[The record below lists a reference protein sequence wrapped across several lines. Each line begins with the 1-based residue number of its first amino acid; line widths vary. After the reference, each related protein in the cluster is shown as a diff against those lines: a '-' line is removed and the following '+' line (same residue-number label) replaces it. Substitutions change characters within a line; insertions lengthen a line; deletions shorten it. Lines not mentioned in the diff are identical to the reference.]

1 MKIKLPLLRFIFS
14 CLLCV
19 VMIGASAHP
28 DPYLDFFNVKQ
39 GSKEANSGCR
49 LILCLTGGSQG
60 ANCQKDIKAM
70 YWEIAMAW
78 KGHGWIPMCMGAP
91 GMNVGSTV
99 LSNGSLDISSSV
111 IEEGKKNAGQ
121 RNGIAFEN
129 EYVTAWRRMP
139 CGFDCDDRYA
149 LIYMAVR
156 TPIFS
161 PIDGVTDFKK
171 PTKTWVS
178 TMNNG
183 IFFEGYYAQSPT
195 SGHTAVIGRGMP
207 TGSRLGFGFGVTG
220 KINSISNAFTKF
232 DGASPSLDDLNYRE
246 VEGVPLDVYS
256 AKNFSSETKQRFE
269 DSVVTHTLL
278 KNGKMLSQSILSK
291 PPANSPFVRG
301 DIVVISRFNGRY
313 TGDAKDY
320 GLSETYSCK
329 LDPKNPTSDPL
340 CTGVNQGKTMGLS
353 GLRESVVPTDPAS
366 YNPNANWVSEESGVG
381 ARAMSL
387 SDDSTQYP
395 PHTRES
401 ARSNSEIQSSHQSLG
416 NAADAVISN
425 AGGIGGDFNVVP
437 DIPDPVDF
445 VGQ

>member
-1 MKIKLPLLRFIFS
+1 MKIKLPLLRFISS

-39 GSKEANSGCR
+39 GTKEANSGCR
-49 LILCLTGGSQG
+49 LILCLAGGPQG
-60 ANCQKDIKAM
+60 ANCKKDIKAM

-91 GMNVGSTV
+91 GMNVGSMGA
-99 LSNGSLDISSSV
+99 SNGSLDISASV
-111 IEEGKKNAGQ
+111 IEADKKNAGQ
-121 RNGIAFEN
+121 RNGMSFEN
-129 EYVTAWRRMP
+129 EYVTVWRRMP

-149 LIYMAVR
+149 LVYMAVR

-161 PIDGVTDFKK
+161 PIDGVTDFKN
-171 PTKTWVS
+171 PAKTWVS
-178 TMNNG
+178 TMKNG
-183 IFFEGYYAQSPT
+183 VFFGGYYAQSPT
-195 SGHTAVIGRGMP
+195 SGHVAVSGRGMP
-207 TGSRLGFGFGVTG
+207 TSSQFGFSGSKG
-220 KINSISNAFTKF
+220 NSILISNTLAEF
-232 DGASPSLDDLNYRE
+232 DGASPSLNDINYRE
-246 VEGVPLDVYS
+246 VTGVPLDVYS

-269 DSVVTHTLL
+269 NSVVVGASLM
-278 KNGKMLSQSILSK
+278 GKMTNQIILST
-291 PPANSPFVRG
+291 PPVDSPFQRG
-301 DIVVISRFNGRY
+301 DIVVASRFNGRY

-329 LDPKNPTSDPL
+329 LDPKNPKNDPL

-353 GLRESVVPTDPAS
+353 GLRESVVPTDPAN
-366 YNPNANWVSEESGVG
+366 YTPNNNWVSEESGVG
-381 ARAMSL
+381 AKAMSL
-387 SDDSTQYP
+387 SDDSAQYP

-416 NAADAVISN
+416 NAADAVINN

>member
-1 MKIKLPLLRFIFS
+1 MKIKLPLLRFISS

-39 GSKEANSGCR
+39 GTKEANSGCR
-49 LILCLTGGSQG
+49 LILCLAGGPQG
-60 ANCQKDIKAM
+60 ANCKKDIKAM

-91 GMNVGSTV
+91 GMNVGSMGA
-99 LSNGSLDISSSV
+99 SNGSLDISASV
-111 IEEGKKNAGQ
+111 IEADKKNAGQ
-121 RNGIAFEN
+121 RNGMSFEN
-129 EYVTAWRRMP
+129 EYVTVWRRMP

-149 LIYMAVR
+149 LVYMAVR

-161 PIDGVTDFKK
+161 PIDGVTDFKN
-171 PTKTWVS
+171 PAKTWVS
-178 TMNNG
+178 TMKNG
-183 IFFEGYYAQSPT
+183 VFFGGYYAQSPT
-195 SGHTAVIGRGMP
+195 SGHVAVSGRGMP
-207 TGSRLGFGFGVTG
+207 TSSQFGFSGSKG
-220 KINSISNAFTKF
+220 NSILISNTLAEF
-232 DGASPSLDDLNYRE
+232 DGASPSLNDINYRE
-246 VEGVPLDVYS
+246 VTSVPLDVYS
-256 AKNFSSETKQRFE
+256 AKNFSGETKQRFE
-269 DSVVTHTLL
+269 DSVVVGASLM
-278 KNGKMLSQSILSK
+278 GKMTNQIILST
-291 PPANSPFVRG
+291 PPVDSPFQRG
-301 DIVVISRFNGRY
+301 DIVVASRFNGRY

-329 LDPKNPTSDPL
+329 LDPKNPTIDPL
-340 CTGVNQGKTMGLS
+340 CTGVNRGKTMGLS

-387 SDDSTQYP
+387 SGDSAQYP

-401 ARSNSEIQSSHQSLG
+401 ARANSEIQSSHQSLG
-416 NAADAVISN
+416 NAADAVINN